1 MLALKICFLDFK
13 STNKKTDKYNANDI
27 LQESRTY
34 IFINCLDL
42 QKMYPKYT
50 LRRIQMR
57 ENCRNTVKQLLAY
70 RVSGE
75 EKVSC
80 SLSETVTNAF
90 KEVKS
95 GCLFLN
101 IQWLV

>member
-1 MLALKICFLDFK
+1 MMQMMFSK
-13 STNKKTDKYNANDI
+13 SHA
-27 LQESRTY
+27 Y
-34 IFINCLDL
+34 IFIDCLDL

-50 LRRIQMR
+50 LRHIQMR

-70 RVSGE
+70 RVSRE